1 MVDSTKAFTDEE
13 VDAQVKQ
20 TLEAIERDVNER
32 RVETVEEAALLLMD
46 SKELARIGDR
56 GQRRAKKVLKGYDPG
71 QYGEVEMWLEAAN
84 REYPDMDKIAEIFN
98 EHGLGP
104 IPMKPA
110 QASIH
115 VKFVNGGS

>member
-1 MVDSTKAFTDEE
+1 MVDGTKAFTDEE

-20 TLEAIERDVNER
+20 ALEAIEHDVNER

-71 QYGEVEMWLEAAN
+71 QYGEVRMWLEAAN
-84 REYPDMDKIAEIFN
+84 REYPDMEAVHAFYA
-98 EHGLGP
+98 EHGAVV
-104 IPMKPA
+104 PMKPA

-115 VKFVNGGS
+115 VEFIDGGS

>member
-1 MVDSTKAFTDEE
+1 MAEGTKAFTDAE
-13 VDAQVKQ
+13 VDAQLKQ
-20 TLEAIERDVNER
+20 VLEVIEHDVDER

-71 QYGEVEMWLEAAN
+71 QYGEVRMWLEAAN
-84 REYPDMDKIAEIFN
+84 REYPDMEEIGLFYAR
-98 EHGLGP
+98 HGKKV
-104 IPMKPA
+104 PMKPA

-115 VKFVNGGS
+115 VEFVDGGS